1 MIIYLHFFA
10 TITLA
15 SSSQIYNNTF
25 YFLETVS
32 NIILDADVF
41 REIPLTKK
49 IRPVFECGVECSM
62 IHHCTGI
69 EICDD
74 VSCRLWNGSF
84 TNDTTINTTK
94 TCQRY
99 KKVSMYSM
107 IRFFLKILYTVY
119 KIKKIISFS
128 SF

>member
-1 MIIYLHFFA
+1 MLVMCNNRMIFYLYIFA
-10 TITLA
+10 TFTLA
-15 SSSQIYNNTF
+15 SSSQIQNNTF
-25 YFLETVS
+25 YFLETLS
-32 NIILDADVF
+32 NIILDDDVF

-62 IHHCTGI
+62 IHHCIGF
-69 EICDD
+69 EICGDET
-74 VSCRLWNGSF
+74 CRLWNGSF

-107 IRFFLKILYTVY
+107 IRFFLRYY
-119 KIKKIISFS
+119 KPYIR
-128 SF
+128 

>member
-1 MIIYLHFFA
+1 MIFYLHIFA
-10 TITLA
+10 TFTLA
-15 SSSQIYNNTF
+15 SSSQIQNNKF
-25 YFLETVS
+25 YFLETLS
-32 NIILDADVF
+32 NIILDDDVF

-62 IHHCTGI
+62 IYHCIGF
-69 EICDD
+69 EICGDET
-74 VSCRLWNGSF
+74 CRLWNGSF

-107 IRFFLKILYTVY
+107 IRFF
-119 KIKKIISFS
+119 
-128 SF
+128 

>member
-1 MIIYLHFFA
+1 MIFYLHFFA
-10 TITLA
+10 TMTLV
-15 SSSQIYNNTF
+15 SLSQIHKNTF
-25 YFLETVS
+25 YYMETVT
-32 NIILDADVF
+32 NAIFVADVF

-62 IHHCTGI
+62 THHCTGV

-84 TNDTTINTTK
+84 TSDTTINATK

-99 KKVSMYSM
+99 KKVSIYSM
-107 IRFFLKILYTVY
+107 KFHDSRI
-119 KIKKIISFS
+119 
-128 SF
+128 